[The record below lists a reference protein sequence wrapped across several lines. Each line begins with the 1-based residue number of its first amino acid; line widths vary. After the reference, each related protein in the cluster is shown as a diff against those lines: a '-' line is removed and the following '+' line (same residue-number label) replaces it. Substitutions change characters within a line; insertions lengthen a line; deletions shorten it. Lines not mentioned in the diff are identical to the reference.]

1 MPELDK
7 AAKFNRK
14 AREEHPS
21 QPCLDIDVAAL
32 TQCVRV
38 CPRVCRN
45 PFFIHVF
52 KTAFRFACPISK
64 VIYQPHLDCEPS
76 GRTCSK
82 QISRMRRRPLP
93 RVFDSKAP
101 RLRRDIGSPLILPAK
116 AGHSLAVHQLMAVVI
131 DNTGVHLLCIQV
143 DIAVVLMHTVIES
156 HRSPPCVVT
165 YWITRRR

>member
-1 MPELDK
+1 MFDEASL
-7 AAKFNRK
+7 NRK
-14 AREEHPS
+14 SGTPNFLMS
-21 QPCLDIDVAAL
+21 LICLTDIWSHLASKNRSPTRFL
-32 TQCVRV
+32 
-38 CPRVCRN
+38 
-45 PFFIHVF
+45 IHVF